1 MNTDSD
7 DDSMGPVKVVSV
19 QEAQKTA
26 VKPKD
31 VKPRNTWTAIHKY
44 EYVEGERRTTY
55 PFLDSSNL
63 KDTMLIRH
71 LIVGKPFKADFG
83 KVLNAWQDVADVVN
97 KEIDDNGQVLFYP
110 PLTGKGVRE
119 RYEKLVSVAKE
130 MRNAVPFRSGCD
142 DEEPPN
148 EIQQGI
154 EELLAMMESLRAT
167 KGTSKQENLASKK
180 ADKDA
185 AEIIRRASLGQKPSK
200 EDFATIPTKM
210 LSRKKQRLR
219 KNSESGT
226 DSGSEKTNT
235 GMNPG
240 GFTKSADS
248 LFHGHTEMVLL
259 KEENKKRALDIQ
271 SEKIEIKKQKIE
283 TIKAERKQK
292 MELEIAE
299 RKQKMEI
306 AAAESQAAIKEKE
319 AMTQIL
325 MVMLNKFSGN

>member
-1 MNTDSD
+1 
-7 DDSMGPVKVVSV
+7 
-19 QEAQKTA
+19 
-26 VKPKD
+26 
-31 VKPRNTWTAIHKY
+31 
-44 EYVEGERRTTY
+44 
-55 PFLDSSNL
+55 
-63 KDTMLIRH
+63 
-71 LIVGKPFKADFG
+71 
-83 KVLNAWQDVADVVN
+83 
-97 KEIDDNGQVLFYP
+97 
-110 PLTGKGVRE
+110 
-119 RYEKLVSVAKE
+119 
-130 MRNAVPFRSGCD
+130 
-142 DEEPPN
+142 
-148 EIQQGI
+148 
-154 EELLAMMESLRAT
+154 MMESLRAT